1 MKKYFKVKDKTITDS
16 KYYEVNCSVCDNGHK
31 ETYKTMLVKADNE
44 QEARRKLKSKFPNY
58 NLMRIEE
65 ISDCAVPLY
74 KSVPRVYG
82 TTISDI
88 DKAALIKKYEEKL
101 DKVKQLWGDD
111 KLRGERYVKY
121 AEQELEA
128 VKKGGR
134 EGLLKFYEA
143 HRYDSNE
150 PVEKISAKDFVLAR
164 TDAMNRCI
172 SLGKQF
178 IEHFDKIYSDPTNQA
193 NNHWIKEMCGWWDSV
208 KQIKLKSTNKPILNG
223 ELRDWFFTAGA
234 NPQDFMHTATN
245 EELSAYD
252 SFITN
257 VINGVSVEDA
267 IREAFVKD
275 CNTKMSDGVDITK
288 EPGMETP
295 KYVFQSTAD
304 PYLYLYVGNKYAMK
318 EGRYTYNKYKLN
330 GITPE
335 QVKSDLLTSGWKQVS
350 HGPASV
356 IDCDETALITNKI
369 NDAAWTSQELATVE
383 KYAHRY
389 EESVTNILNAVQKK
403 IASGKS
409 KSVALEEVLD
419 NLVSGV
425 NLTDA
430 EQADFD
436 TKNIEAESAV
446 KSGIK
451 AELTTTDDYSL
462 IIEKLES
469 LYKET
474 NDEKY
479 KIAADAV
486 RDINREEYVHAGE
499 FSEILSNISPESGK
513 AIEEG
518 MLEVKS
524 NQEDLD
530 VHDAKKEYVINW
542 HDTYHKTKER
552 TRVDANNIKE
562 AIHKFGD
569 LVALG
574 GIGTANAY
582 VISISPNDGYIA
594 LYGKVSDLLKQF

>member
-111 KLRGERYVKY
+111 KLRGESYVKY

-128 VKKGGR
+128 VKNGGR

-150 PVEKISAKDFVLAR
+150 PVEKISA
-164 TDAMNRCI
+164 
-172 SLGKQF
+172 
-178 IEHFDKIYSDPTNQA
+178 
-193 NNHWIKEMCGWWDSV
+193 
-208 KQIKLKSTNKPILNG
+208 
-223 ELRDWFFTAGA
+223 
-234 NPQDFMHTATN
+234 
-245 EELSAYD
+245 EE
-252 SFITN
+252 
-257 VINGVSVEDA
+257 G
-267 IREAFVKD
+267 VKD
-275 CNTKMSDGVDITK
+275 CDTKMGDGVDITK
-288 EPGMETP
+288 EPGVETP

-356 IDCDETALITNKI
+356 IDCDETALITNQI

-389 EESVTNILNAVQKK
+389 EESVTNILNAAQKK
-403 IASGKS
+403 IAMGKN

-436 TKNIEAESAV
+436 TKNIEAENAV

-469 LYKET
+469 LYKKT

-518 MLEVKS
+518 MLEVKG

>member
-16 KYYEVNCSVCDNGHK
+16 KYYEVNCSVCDNEHK

-88 DKAALIKKYEEKL
+88 DKAALIKEYEKKL

-111 KLRGERYVKY
+111 KLRGEKYIKY

-128 VKKGGR
+128 VKNGGR

-150 PVEKISAKDFVLAR
+150 PVEKISAKDAKYKVTYL
-164 TDAMNRCI
+164 I
-172 SLGKQF
+172 
-178 IEHFDKIYSDPTNQA
+178 IDPT
-193 NNHWIKEMCGWWDSV
+193 KKGMR
-208 KQIKLKSTNKPILNG
+208 LKNAS
-223 ELRDWFFTAGA
+223 RVVTAA
-234 NPQDFMHTATN
+234 SEREAVEKAKN
-245 EELSAYD
+245 LSAQQGAPFFGEEKEVVKISD
-252 SFITN
+252 EP
-257 VINGVSVEDA
+257 VEKISA
-267 IREAFVKD
+267 EEGVKD
-275 CNTKMSDGVDITK
+275 CDTKMGDGVDITK
-288 EPGMETP
+288 EPGVETP

-369 NDAAWTSQELATVE
+369 NDTAWTSQELATVE
-383 KYAHRY
+383 KYAQRY
-389 EESVTNILNAVQKK
+389 EESVTNILNAAQKK
-403 IASGKS
+403 IALGKS

-436 TKNIEAESAV
+436 TKNIEAENAV